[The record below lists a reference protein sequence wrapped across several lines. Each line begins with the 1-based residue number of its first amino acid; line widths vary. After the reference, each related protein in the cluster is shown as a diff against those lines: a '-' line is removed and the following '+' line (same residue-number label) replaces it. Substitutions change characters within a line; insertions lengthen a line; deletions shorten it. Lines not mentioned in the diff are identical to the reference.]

1 VYDLPDVDV
10 LGGTYYMSD
19 ATASLGAALT
29 MVGGRKAVIV
39 KEFGVVGD
47 ASFASVGRVLS
58 GLEYW
63 SGDPELGLGGLLS
76 GALLWSLRGHAAG
89 GGFYWHYEVSSNG
102 TFPASLHWPGFSSG
116 ARDGV
121 FPSDCHARSRAPLG
135 ARGNRGRRRSGGQG
149 NRPLH
154 LSMFSRSPM
163 PDCADTESPSDS
175 RPEDLRLSLTSASAC
190 LFAC

>member
-1 VYDLPDVDV
+1 MYDLPDVDV

-47 ASFASVGRVLS
+47 ASFASVGLVLS

-116 ARDGV
+116 VHDGGCPSNCRARG
-121 FPSDCHARSRAPLG
+121 RAPLAGIEGEGG
-135 ARGNRGRRRSGGQG
+135 AECWGTARFTCRCSLALRCLPTRTMSRRRI
-149 NRPLH
+149 RVWKT
-154 LSMFSRSPM
+154 
-163 PDCADTESPSDS
+163 CA
-175 RPEDLRLSLTSASAC
+175 
-190 LFAC
+190 